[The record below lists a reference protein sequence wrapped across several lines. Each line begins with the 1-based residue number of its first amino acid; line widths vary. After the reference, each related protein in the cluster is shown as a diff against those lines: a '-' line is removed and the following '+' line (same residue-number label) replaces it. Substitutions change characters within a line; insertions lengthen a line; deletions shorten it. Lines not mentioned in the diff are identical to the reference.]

1 MEVLLTATVWI
12 LGLTLGLLLL
22 GFLYQ
27 HVGSLR
33 DTRRFPP
40 PGRRVDIGGYRLHL
54 IGSGQGSPTVVFESA
69 LGATCLTWSLV
80 QSEVA
85 RLTTTVSYDRAG
97 CGWSDQGPMPRSV
110 EQILQEL
117 RLLLRRS
124 SLEPPYLLVGHSY
137 GGLTVRLFAHRY
149 PDEVAG
155 ALLLDPAD
163 PEQWLNLK
171 GEDRAKIV
179 NGARLSRR
187 GVWLA
192 RFGLARLVVSLGS
205 AGAQSPARGLASF
218 LSEGV
223 PRAVQDRLLSPM
235 QRLPQEARDVLK
247 WFWTRPAY
255 FQALASQIEW
265 VSQSAQQVRLSPLPP
280 ELPLTVISAPNSD
293 PQWMPGQEKTAALSS
308 RGKHLVARDSSHWIP
323 LDRPDLVVETLCQ
336 MVEEARIGMG
346 GSQR

>member
-1 MEVLLTATVWI
+1 MEMLLTVTLWI
-12 LGLTLGLLLL
+12 LGCLLGLLLL

-27 HVGSLR
+27 YVGGRR
-33 DTRRFPP
+33 DARRFPP
-40 PGRRVDIGGYRLHL
+40 PGRRVDVDGHRLHL

-69 LGATCLTWSLV
+69 LGATCLTWALV

-85 RLTTTVSYDRAG
+85 KFTTTVSYDRAG
-97 CGWSDQGPMPRSV
+97 CGWSDQGPMPRSA
-110 EQILQEL
+110 EQILEEL
-117 RLLLRRS
+117 RLLLRRG

-137 GGLTVRLFAHRY
+137 GGLTVRLFCHRY

-163 PEQWLNLK
+163 PDQWLKLK
-171 GEDRAKIV
+171 GEDRAKIL

-205 AGAQSPARGLASF
+205 AGAESPARRLASF

-223 PRAVQDRLLSPM
+223 PRPVQDRLLSPM

-265 VSQSAQQVRLSPLPP
+265 VSQSAQQVQFSPLPP

-293 PQWMPGQEKTAALSS
+293 PQWMPGQEQIAALSG
-308 RGKHLVARDSSHWIP
+308 RGRHLVARDSGHWIP
-323 LDRPDLVVETLCQ
+323 LDRPDLVVETLRE
-336 MVEEARIGMG
+336 MVEEARTGKD
-346 GSQR
+346 RA

>member
-1 MEVLLTATVWI
+1 MTALLWVLGSTI
-12 LGLTLGLLLL
+12 GLSLL

-27 HVGSLR
+27 QVGSLR

-40 PGRRVDIGGYRLHL
+40 PGRMVDVGGYRLHL
-54 IGSGQGSPTVVFESA
+54 LSSGSGSPTVVFESA
-69 LGATCLTWSLV
+69 LGATCLTWALV

-85 RLTTTVSYDRAG
+85 RFTATASYDRAG
-97 CGWSDQGPMPRSV
+97 CGWSDPGPMPRSA
-110 EQILQEL
+110 EQILEEL
-117 RLLLRRS
+117 RLLLRRG

-155 ALLLDPAD
+155 TLLLDPAD
-163 PEQWLNLK
+163 PEQWLDLK
-171 GEDRAKIV
+171 GENRAKIV

-192 RFGLARLVVSLGS
+192 RFGLVRLVVSLGS
-205 AGAQSPARGLASF
+205 AGALSAARRLASF

-223 PRAVQDRLLSPM
+223 PRTLQDRLLSPM

-247 WFWTRPAY
+247 WFWIRPAY

-265 VSQSAQQVRLSPLPP
+265 VSQSAQQVQISPLPP
-280 ELPLTVISAPNSD
+280 DLPLTVISAPNSD
-293 PQWMPGQEKTAALSS
+293 PQWRPGQEKLAASSS
-308 RGKHLVARDSSHWIP
+308 RGRHLEARDSGHWIP
-323 LDRPDLVVETLCQ
+323 LDRPDLVIETLRE
-336 MVEEARIGMG
+336 MVEDARIEDGPL
-346 GSQR
+346 S

>member
-1 MEVLLTATVWI
+1 MQLVLTAAMWA
-12 LGLTLGLLLL
+12 LGSIAGLLLL
-22 GFLYQ
+22 GFFYQ

-33 DTRRFPP
+33 DARRFLP
-40 PGRRVDIGGYRLHL
+40 PGRRVDVDGHQLHL
-54 IGSGQGSPTVVFESA
+54 IVSGQGSPTVVFESA
-69 LGATCLTWSLV
+69 LGATCLTWALV

-85 RLTTTVSYDRAG
+85 KFTTTVSYDRAG
-97 CGWSDQGPMPRSV
+97 CGWSDQGPMPRSA
-110 EQILQEL
+110 EQILGEL
-117 RLLLRRS
+117 RLLLRRG

-137 GGLTVRLFAHRY
+137 GGLTVRLFSHRY

-163 PEQWLNLK
+163 PDQWLNLK
-171 GEDRAKIV
+171 GEDRAKIM

-205 AGAQSPARGLASF
+205 AGAQSPARRLASF

-223 PRAVQDRLLSPM
+223 PRPVQDRLLSPM

-255 FQALASQIEW
+255 FRALASQIEW
-265 VSQSAQQVRLSPLPP
+265 VSQSAQQVQLSPLPP

-293 PQWMPGQEKTAALSS
+293 PQWMPGQKKTAALSC
-308 RGKHLVARDSSHWIP
+308 RGRHLVAGDSGHWIP
-323 LDRPDLVVETLCQ
+323 LDRPDLVVETLRK
-336 MVEEARIGMG
+336 MVEEAR
-346 GSQR
+346 SSE